1 MKEFLMQ
8 YGIAI
13 LTLTV
18 LIILAF
24 LNAYKINRDESKK
37 NMGKD
42 IRI

>member
-8 YGIAI
+8 YGTAI
-13 LTLTV
+13 LTLAV